1 MADVLARSGLPRTG
15 IGEPGARRRNGPPDG
30 LHRPGD
36 ARCGQIGAGY
46 VPDARRGQLALP
58 MAVAEA
64 PAAGGCEGPVG
75 DNAGRIRH
83 DGALPGWSHHG
94 TARHELRGV
103 HSSDTLQSCCEGD
116 VVRVAGRV
124 VRRQRPLARAVFL
137 TLEDEFGLIPVAVWE
152 QRWETLKHVLR
163 RPLVVIEGEI
173 SRRDNT
179 LNVMAERAWP
189 LRADLALHAGSGHDW
204 R

>member
-1 MADVLARSGLPRTG
+1 MLDEYDMLGLC
-15 IGEPGARRRNGPPDG
+15 PDG
-30 LHRPGD
+30 HIMEL
-36 ARCGQIGAGY
+36 
-46 VPDARRGQLALP
+46 
-58 MAVAEA
+58 
-64 PAAGGCEGPVG
+64 
-75 DNAGRIRH
+75 
-83 DGALPGWSHHG
+83 
-94 TARHELRGV
+94 ARHELKGV
-103 HSSDTLQSCCEGD
+103 HSSDTLQSCREGD